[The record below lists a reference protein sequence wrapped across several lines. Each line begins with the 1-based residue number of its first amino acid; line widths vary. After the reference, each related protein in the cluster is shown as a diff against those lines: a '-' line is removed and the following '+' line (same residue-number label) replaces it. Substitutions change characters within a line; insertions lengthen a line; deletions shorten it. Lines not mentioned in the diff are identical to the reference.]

1 VLNKPTH
8 KATPVGGLVEL
19 ELQPPSGYYDL
30 YTLTLIK
37 RASSTSPNTSLV
49 FIKNFASP
57 TSSPL
62 RLEFLVLNTDETLK
76 SGYTYEMYA
85 TTQRRLVAK
94 SNQLKFNQLKSE
106 NKPLHSFKLK
116 PDPPEH
122 TRTYV
127 LTNTSVNVTWVAP
140 LFGTY
145 QAFAIKYFA
154 SNATQT
160 TNERITNRMWCVI
173 EGVDSAEVYFVEIKA
188 CADELCHVY
197 SDLVGLKVDLG
208 GGEKKKRVVG
218 EFLARNLSFAGGDE
232 ESTGLGLGWRLRPET
247 SSDVCDLGG
256 FRLQVVS
263 LRGIGGN
270 ETKRVDSLVPSQV
283 CKGSWKWIFLNFNGL
298 SAKS

>member
-1 VLNKPTH
+1 MPTYLRS
-8 KATPVGGLVEL
+8 KVDEKGGLVEL
-19 ELQPPSGYYDL
+19 ELQPPRGYYDL
-30 YTLTLIK
+30 YTLTLIE

-49 FIKNFASP
+49 FIKNFTTTSSPSP
-57 TSSPL
+57 TSPL

-94 SNQLKFNQLKSE
+94 SNQLKFNQLKSQ

-122 TRTYV
+122 IRTYV
-127 LTNTSVNVTWVAP
+127 LTNTSVNVTWMAP

-160 TNERITNRMWCVI
+160 TNERITNKMWSVI
-173 EGVDSAEVYFVEIKA
+173 DELDSAEVYFVEIKA

-197 SDLVGLKVDLG
+197 SDLVGLRVDLG

-218 EFLARNLSFAGGDE
+218 EFLARNLSLVGDE

-256 FRLQVVS
+256 FRLEVVS
-263 LRGIGGN
+263 LRSSGGN
-270 ETKRVDSLVPSQV
+270 ETKRVESLVPSQV
-283 CKGSWKWIFLNFNGL
+283 CKGS
-298 SAKS
+298 